1 MRSSNSRLPVLGG
14 KMKLRNQSLWLLAG
28 LAVMILMSV
37 GERHAVAATVG
48 TGTGLTITGAK
59 ATPVGDPQYEYSFD
73 VMVTASQ
80 ADPFTSGSSVV
91 ITGLNG
97 ISPANPLTAAGTS
110 ETGWLASF
118 GVGTATFVYYTP
130 PPAPAN
136 PPITMDT
143 TFHRCVLR
151 RTRPDQRSCNEYQL
165 HKLRCHGRCVNV
177 GNCHRH
183 VGARTFVSRVDLGR
197 GWCYFPKLAR

>member
-143 TFHRCVLR
+143 TFAQVRS
-151 RTRPDQRSCNEYQL
+151 TSDSPRPTILQR
-165 HKLRCHGRCVNV
+165 
-177 GNCHRH
+177 
-183 VGARTFVSRVDLGR
+183 VSVTQVTMPRAL
-197 GWCYFPKLAR
+197 C